1 MGDNEEMSRA
11 STPGGRFNS
20 DFEIQSNSNGIDA
33 DLKRPVGSNLLM
45 YLYDPDNSSVDPI
58 YDVGDNVPAG
68 GAIGKIWKG
77 PFSIPT
83 IRTVITQ
90 GSVKI
95 SQYGFYNADSL
106 HITLNAVDIEKVA
119 PGTMMNPDDL
129 GRCRIVWKE
138 EIWRPYTV
146 QQSGI
151 VSETFLL
158 LTFDCIQVMPEEMVN
173 DPQFLQY
180 AN

>member
-1 MGDNEEMSRA
+1 MSRA
-11 STPGGRFNS
+11 CSPGGRFTS
-20 DFEIQSNSNGIDA
+20 DFETSSLSSGVDA
-33 DLKRPVGSNLLM
+33 DLKNPVGSSILL
-45 YLYDPDNSSVDPI
+45 YIYDEENSGIDPI
-58 YDVGDNVPAG
+58 YDVGDNLAG
-68 GAIGKIWKG
+68 GESHGKMWKG
-77 PFSIPT
+77 PFKIPT

-95 SQYGFYNADSL
+95 SQFGFYNADSL

-129 GRCRIVWKE
+129 GRARLVWKN

-146 QQSGI
+146 QQAGI
-151 VSETFLL
+151 VSETFTL
-158 LTFDCIQVMPEEMVN
+158 LTLDCLQVMPEEMVN
-173 DPQFLQY
+173 DPQFSSY